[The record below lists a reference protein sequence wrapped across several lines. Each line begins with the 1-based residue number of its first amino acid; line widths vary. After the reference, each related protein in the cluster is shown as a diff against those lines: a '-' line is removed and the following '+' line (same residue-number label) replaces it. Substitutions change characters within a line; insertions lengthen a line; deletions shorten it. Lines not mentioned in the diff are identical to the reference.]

1 MKKILT
7 IVWVTCLM
15 VFVSGLVM
23 AREIVVCSE
32 AGDGCDYTSI
42 QTAIDNAAD
51 GDTITIGPGVYNEHD
66 ITIENKSL
74 TLQGADPQNTVINAQ
89 GLGSGLVIK
98 SVNVNAARNVSIANL
113 QIRGGSATNGA
124 GVYIVHND
132 YGDTLTVYLQ
142 NLYILGNLASDM
154 GGGVYAYVANGD
166 LKVSIEDSNISKNS
180 ATNYGG
186 GIYLEG
192 GTLNITG
199 TTIEGNSASLAG
211 GGIYT
216 DDDTSLN
223 VSNTIVKDNTSAG
236 PGGGLLI
243 GEKASITKSW
253 IVNNRSSEEGG
264 GIDLNDKLPVTMNL
278 FSSVVAYNHSQTKG
292 GGLAIGSESHYYN
305 GDHSVIINS
314 STIAY
319 NTCDDVKN
327 GEGIFVAS
335 GENDAPVNLQLL
347 NSVLAHDNVDLA
359 FEKDD
364 NDVAYGTFIFKN
376 NAFVHKLTLPAT
388 INLQESNDFLAP
400 GPFFEDPADFDFSLE
415 ESSNLI
421 DKADEAGAYI
431 EDIAGTI
438 RTGTPDI
445 GACEY
450 PSTCK
455 MTELA
460 PVVINTGDFNAT
472 VVTAEINISCGWNL
486 VALPGYKEIK
496 IADVFED
503 NLNKIQAIWLWDR
516 ITSSWKLYTANETIK
531 QILSALPSSIKLVD
545 VNTVLQPGQ
554 GFWVKSDA
562 NFKLLFTGYEELE

>member
-1 MKKILT
+1 M
-7 IVWVTCLM
+7 
-15 VFVSGLVM
+15 
-23 AREIVVCSE
+23 
-32 AGDGCDYTSI
+32 
-42 QTAIDNAAD
+42 
-51 GDTITIGPGVYNEHD
+51 
-66 ITIENKSL
+66 
-74 TLQGADPQNTVINAQ
+74 
-89 GLGSGLVIK
+89 
-98 SVNVNAARNVSIANL
+98 
-113 QIRGGSATNGA
+113 
-124 GVYIVHND
+124 
-132 YGDTLTVYLQ
+132 
-142 NLYILGNLASDM
+142 
-154 GGGVYAYVANGD
+154 
-166 LKVSIEDSNISKNS
+166 
-180 ATNYGG
+180 
-186 GIYLEG
+186 
-192 GTLNITG
+192 
-199 TTIEGNSASLAG
+199 
-211 GGIYT
+211 
-216 DDDTSLN
+216 
-223 VSNTIVKDNTSAG
+223 
-236 PGGGLLI
+236 
-243 GEKASITKSW
+243 
-253 IVNNRSSEEGG
+253 
-264 GIDLNDKLPVTMNL
+264 
-278 FSSVVAYNHSQTKG
+278 
-292 GGLAIGSESHYYN
+292 
-305 GDHSVIINS
+305 
-314 STIAY
+314 
-319 NTCDDVKN
+319 
-327 GEGIFVAS
+327 
-335 GENDAPVNLQLL
+335 NLQLL